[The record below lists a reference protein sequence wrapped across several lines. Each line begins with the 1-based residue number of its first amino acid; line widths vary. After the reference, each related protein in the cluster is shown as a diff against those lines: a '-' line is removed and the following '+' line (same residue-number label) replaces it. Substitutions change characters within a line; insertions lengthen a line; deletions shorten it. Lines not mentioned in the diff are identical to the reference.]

1 MKKIYL
7 VIISLILLQSCKN
20 ENLEIK
26 KLREENEVLR
36 NKVKQ
41 EPVAKPKFVWTVIT
55 YKIGAISMGAQGGQR
70 MTDIRTLSDWTD
82 IEEVP
87 NFDYTAKLKREDEF
101 EDRIREQH
109 SAFLHSIVARETY
122 IFDTYQEAS
131 EFKSASTK

>member
-36 NKVKQ
+36 KKVRQ

-55 YKIGAISMGAQGGQR
+55 YKIGTISMGGEGGRR
-70 MTDIRTLSDWTD
+70 MTDIRTMTAWTD
-82 IEEVP
+82 IDEVSS
-87 NFDYTAKLKREDEF
+87 FDYTAKLRREDEF
-101 EDRIREQH
+101 EDRIRKEN
-109 SAFLHSIVARETY
+109 SDFLHSIVARETY

-131 EFKSASTK
+131 EFKSVSTK

>member
-1 MKKIYL
+1 MKKICL

-20 ENLEIK
+20 ESLEIK

-36 NKVKQ
+36 NKVNQ

-55 YKIGAISMGAQGGQR
+55 YKIGTISIGAHGRR
-70 MTDIRTLSDWTD
+70 MTDIRKLSSWTD
-82 IEEVP
+82 IEEVS

-101 EDRIREQH
+101 EDRIRQQH
-109 SAFLHSIVARETY
+109 SDFLHSIVARETY

-131 EFKSASTK
+131 EFKSLTTK

>member
-36 NKVKQ
+36 EKVKQ

-55 YKIGAISMGAQGGQR
+55 YKIGTISMGGEGGRR
-70 MTDIRTLSDWTD
+70 MTDIRTMTAWTD
-82 IEEVP
+82 IDEVSS
-87 NFDYTAKLKREDEF
+87 FDYTAKLRREDEF
-101 EDRIREQH
+101 EDRIRKEN
-109 SAFLHSIVARETY
+109 SDFLHSIVARETY
-122 IFDTYQEAS
+122 SFDTYQEAS
-131 EFKSASTK
+131 EFKSVSTK

>member
-36 NKVKQ
+36 KKVKQ

-55 YKIGAISMGAQGGQR
+55 YKIGTISMGGEGGRR
-70 MTDIRTLSDWTD
+70 MTDIRTMTAWTEID
-82 IEEVP
+82 EVSS
-87 NFDYTAKLKREDEF
+87 FDYTAKLRREDEF
-101 EDRIREQH
+101 EGRIRKEN
-109 SAFLHSIVARETY
+109 SEFLHSIVARETY

-131 EFKSASTK
+131 EFKSVSTK

>member
-1 MKKIYL
+1 MKKICL

-20 ENLEIK
+20 ESLEIK

-36 NKVKQ
+36 NKVNQ

-55 YKIGAISMGAQGGQR
+55 YKIGTISIGAYGRR
-70 MTDIRTLSDWTD
+70 MTDIRKMSSWTD
-82 IEEVP
+82 IEEVS

-101 EDRIREQH
+101 EDRIRKQN
-109 SAFLHSIVARETY
+109 SDFLHSIVARETY

-131 EFKSASTK
+131 EFKSATTK